1 MIKVTRLNREKVFVN
16 ADLIEYVETT
26 PDTVI
31 SLTTG
36 EKFMVLETPD
46 QVVDLVV
53 DYERRIHA
61 GPVRTADM
69 VQFAEALSA
78 VNAAEEKMRAAEE
91 SVEAPHL

>member
-1 MIKVTRLNREKVFVN
+1 MIKVTRLNSEVIYMN

-46 QVVDLVV
+46 QIVDLVV
-53 DYERRIHA
+53 AYNRRIHVASA
-61 GPVRTADM
+61 GDSGLLR
-69 VQFAEALSA
+69 FAEALSP
-78 VNAAEEKMRAAEE
+78 VRELGSLEEVD
-91 SVEAPHL
+91 S

>member
-1 MIKVTRLNREKVFVN
+1 MIKVTRLNREVVFVN

-36 EKFMVLETPD
+36 EKFMVLESPD

-53 DYERRIHA
+53 DYGRRIHTA
-61 GPVRTADM
+61 GDSGNADLRR
-69 VQFAEALSA
+69 FADALTR
-78 VNAAEEKMRAAEE
+78 VIDDERVPGE
-91 SVEAPHL
+91 VER

>member
-1 MIKVTRLNREKVFVN
+1 MIRVTRLNREMVFVN

-46 QVVDLVV
+46 QIVDLVV
-53 DYERRIHA
+53 EYERRIHA
-61 GPVRTADM
+61 SPARSGDILR
-69 VQFAEALSA
+69 FAEAL
-78 VNAAEEKMRAAEE
+78 AAL
-91 SVEAPHL
+91 PHLGEAGS

>member
-1 MIKVTRLNREKVFVN
+1 MIKVTRLNRDVVFVN
-16 ADLIEYVETT
+16 ADLVEYVETT

-46 QVVDLVV
+46 QIVDLVV

-61 GPVRTADM
+61 APAKAEDKL
-69 VQFAEALSA
+69 QF
-78 VNAAEEKMRAAEE
+78 R
-91 SVEAPHL
+91 

>member
-1 MIKVTRLNREKVFVN
+1 MIKVTRLNREMVFVN

-46 QVVDLVV
+46 RIVDLVV
-53 DYERRIHA
+53 EYERRIHA
-61 GPVRTADM
+61 GPARSADIVR
-69 VQFAEALSA
+69 FAESIAGSP
-78 VNAAEEKMRAAEE
+78 VDRE
-91 SVEAPHL
+91 SVIDPRR

>member
-1 MIKVTRLNREKVFVN
+1 MIKVTRLNREMVFVN
-16 ADLIEYVETT
+16 ADLIEYIETT

-46 QVVDLVV
+46 QIVDLVV

-61 GPVRTADM
+61 GPARPADIVR
-69 VQFAEALSA
+69 FAEALTSPA
-78 VNAAEEKMRAAEE
+78 SAEE
-91 SVEAPHL
+91 SVGNQRR